1 MGGDREGMGGKRG
14 DGVEKMLSSRN
25 VVVPQCPDQQCR
37 KDLVA
42 YLDRIQL
49 YCKQLKIT
57 SAVKADLKTSTG
69 ETVSYSMIL
78 QAVPTS

>member
-25 VVVPQCPDQQCR
+25 VVPQCPDQQCR
-37 KDLVA
+37 KDLAA

-78 QAVPTS
+78 HAVPTS